1 MCHGGRKDWW
11 TKKLTNNFYTAGRLT
26 DRQVKYA
33 AESTTYKS
41 ILSVFYFGSNGG
53 RVYRGDD
60 CADFYPSTS
69 EYLYLA
75 RIAGIP
81 YRHFPRGVHWLSP
94 GGVKAFEKSVTSLP
108 KPVLVHCYAGYSATG
123 ITLLYLLKIGQFT
136 CDDVFRHATAAGYQY
151 WTSRTFV
158 SLASQLSTSPNSCR
172 RTAARM
178 TSNTVSPSW
187 VNYWPAKRLTD
198 CVYIAGQIQSDQ
210 IGQIKSAGFQ
220 TIANMR
226 KGTHTLVTNKPSQEE
241 VTLLN
246 INSYW
251 PSTYQNGGRQLRS
264 NLLRA
269 RLDLNKPNSYI
280 SATSK
285 DNFESLNECEFG
297 DHIGYNETIER
308 LYLKKNSFQY
318 YHVPVGGYFRY
329 DEEALIGHYCV
340 LNDLFEDRCP
350 ILFHCRTGTRSA
362 YFAILY
368 LAITEGR
375 SCSWA
380 LDTSRSIGYDFS
392 SPSYPLCRVITS
404 FQEGE
409 HDESMQMSEAPV
421 QNVFF
426 VTGRYSLPVCSS
438 QPSLKTLTLTQTP
451 TPTQMLVQTPTQ
463 PPTPTYTLTPKQTRL
478 GEYKYRKLLYA
489 NNIHM
494 WQLTTDM
501 PLIKII

>member
-1 MCHGGRKDWW
+1 VSFLAKVCQPSNSSSNLAASNSCIIMP
-11 TKKLTNNFYTAGRLT
+11 NIYIFT
-26 DRQVKYA
+26 DARM
-33 AESTTYKS
+33 
-41 ILSVFYFGSNGG
+41 ILIE
-53 RVYRGDD
+53 
-60 CADFYPSTS
+60 C
-69 EYLYLA
+69 LK
-75 RIAGIP
+75 I
-81 YRHFPRGVHWLSP
+81 
-94 GGVKAFEKSVTSLP
+94 
-108 KPVLVHCYAGYSATG
+108 PVL
-123 ITLLYLLKIGQFT
+123 L
-136 CDDVFRHATAAGYQY
+136 
-151 WTSRTFV
+151 
-158 SLASQLSTSPNSCR
+158 CR
-172 RTAARM
+172 
-178 TSNTVSPSW
+178 
-187 VNYWPAKRLTD
+187 
-198 CVYIAGQIQSDQ
+198 
-210 IGQIKSAGFQ
+210 
-220 TIANMR
+220 
-226 KGTHTLVTNKPSQEE
+226 
-241 VTLLN
+241 
-246 INSYW
+246 
-251 PSTYQNGGRQLRS
+251 
-264 NLLRA
+264 
-269 RLDLNKPNSYI
+269 
-280 SATSK
+280 
-285 DNFESLNECEFG
+285 
-297 DHIGYNETIER
+297 
-308 LYLKKNSFQY
+308 
-318 YHVPVGGYFRY
+318 
-329 DEEALIGHYCV
+329 
-340 LNDLFEDRCP
+340 
-350 ILFHCRTGTRSA
+350 TRSA